1 MDIRE
6 YKGNLNVVW
15 YWIKHQPTKHSLY
28 RDKRLEKARSFGS
41 QNYEPFLIFYRDK
54 RLEKARS
61 FGYQTILC
69 AFVVDRGHSQGPE
82 IHFIS
87 DRGVIYIFN
96 LYTHK
101 FVTLLIARPNQVL
114 RYFEWTHKKP
124 NKKILNVVNLC
135 YEHEMAHLNMI

>member
-1 MDIRE
+1 MDTRE

-15 YWIKHQPTKHSLY
+15 YWIKHQPTKHSL
-28 RDKRLEKARSFGS
+28 
-41 QNYEPFLIFYRDK
+41 YRDK